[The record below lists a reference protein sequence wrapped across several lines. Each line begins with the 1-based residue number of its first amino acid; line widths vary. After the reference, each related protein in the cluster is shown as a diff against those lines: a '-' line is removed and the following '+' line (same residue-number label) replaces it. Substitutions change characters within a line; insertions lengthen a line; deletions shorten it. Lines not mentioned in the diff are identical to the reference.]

1 MTLLSSL
8 CPCSTG
14 IPLFGVF
21 LLECGKIRVCPGT
34 QRGNSIGL
42 KPDPHVL
49 LQSPYWGWG
58 LKVSKQLNV
67 PLLYIPHCSL
77 PQLPQRA
84 EEQLPSETRMSLL
97 GTPCHKPHP
106 KLKQENSLESP
117 SSLDPPSPQIQP
129 AHQHRQ
135 GRLITL
141 TNDVLSK
148 RGSFLSSQGPWEAHK
163 AGTTMLILHRRK
175 RLSKVTQRQKLLN
188 PHSLLPPHQL
198 PFRASGD
205 NTVKI

>member
-1 MTLLSSL
+1 M
-8 CPCSTG
+8 
-14 IPLFGVF
+14 
-21 LLECGKIRVCPGT
+21 
-34 QRGNSIGL
+34 QRGNSIRL
-42 KPDPHVL
+42 RPEPHVL
-49 LQSPYWGWG
+49 LQSPCWGWG

-67 PLLYIPHCSL
+67 PLIYISHRSL

-117 SSLDPPSPQIQP
+117 SSLDPPAPKSNLPIST
-129 AHQHRQ
+129 
-135 GRLITL
+135 GKGLITL
-141 TNDVLSK
+141 TKDVLSK
-148 RGSFLSSQGPWEAHK
+148 HGSILSSQGPWEAHK
-163 AGTTMLILHRRK
+163 AGTTMLILQRRK